1 MNARPRPATVR
12 GGGRAKDVR
21 DVVLAVLIAAGIT
34 FALGGVYIARVET
47 EPNLPGVTVV
57 QTEGQ
62 GEGR

>member
-1 MNARPRPATVR
+1 MS
-12 GGGRAKDVR
+12 AKDVR

-34 FALGGVYIARVET
+34 FGLGGVYIARVET